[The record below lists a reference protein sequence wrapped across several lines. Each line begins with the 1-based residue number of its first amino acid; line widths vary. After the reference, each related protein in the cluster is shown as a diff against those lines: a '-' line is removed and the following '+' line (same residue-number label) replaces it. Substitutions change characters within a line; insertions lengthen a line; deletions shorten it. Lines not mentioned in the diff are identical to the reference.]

1 MRIVISCG
9 DVNGIGLR
17 CLAGAISMIPRDAS
31 YILAIDAST
40 LREAAQAY
48 QLPGTITDD
57 AWHVHDI
64 AIALA
69 PLNATTVVTPGVAGD
84 DASRCAIASLEL
96 ARAMCRD
103 GRADAMVTLP
113 INKHALASVGWPY
126 PGQTEMVADGGHGE
140 PLMVLSSGSVR
151 VALTTVHV
159 PLRDVVSALSVDRIG
174 ERIQQLHDHCRR
186 DYGITS
192 PSIAVLAV
200 DPHAG
205 DHGTIGTADTELTL
219 PAIAR
224 AREAGMQV
232 DGPFP
237 ADGFFAF
244 GAYRQYDGILAM
256 YHDQGLIPLKV
267 LAQGGGVNTTAGID
281 IVRTSPDHGTAYQL
295 AAGGLH
301 IDARS
306 TYEAV
311 TLACTI
317 AAQRRAIA

>member
-1 MRIVISCG
+1 M
-9 DVNGIGLR
+9 
-17 CLAGAISMIPRDAS
+17 APRDAS

-40 LREAAQAY
+40 LREAAHAY
-48 QLPGTITDD
+48 HLPGTITDD
-57 AWHVHDI
+57 AWQIND
-64 AIALA
+64 ATIALA
-69 PLNATTVVTPGVAGD
+69 SLSSPTAVTPGIASD

-96 ARAMCRD
+96 ARTMCRD

-126 PGQTEMVADGGHGE
+126 PGQTEMVADGGRGE

-159 PLRDVVSALSVDRIG
+159 PLRDVVAALSVDRISA
-174 ERIQQLHDHCRR
+174 RIQQLHDHCQS
-186 DYGITS
+186 DYGIAS

-224 AREAGMQV
+224 AREAGMRV

-244 GAYRQYDGILAM
+244 GAYTQYDGILAM

-306 TYEAV
+306 TYEAI
-311 TLACTI
+311 TLACMI
-317 AAQRRAIA
+317 ATQRGSIA

>member
-1 MRIVISCG
+1 M
-9 DVNGIGLR
+9 
-17 CLAGAISMIPRDAS
+17 APRDAS

-40 LREAAQAY
+40 LSEAAHAY
-48 QLPGTITDD
+48 HLPGTITDD
-57 AWHVHDI
+57 VWQINDAT
-64 AIALA
+64 IALA
-69 PLNATTVVTPGVAGD
+69 SLSSPTAVTPGIASD

-96 ARAMCRD
+96 ARTMCRD

-126 PGQTEMVADGGHGE
+126 PGQTEMVADGGRGE

-159 PLRDVVSALSVDRIG
+159 PLRDVVTALSVDRIG
-174 ERIQQLHDHCRR
+174 ARIQQLHDHCQR
-186 DYGITS
+186 DYGIAS

-205 DHGTIGTADTELTL
+205 DHGTIGTADTELTV

-224 AREAGMQV
+224 ARDAGMRV

-244 GAYRQYDGILAM
+244 GAYTQYDGILAM

-306 TYEAV
+306 TFEAI

-317 AAQRRAIA
+317 ATQRGTIA

>member
-1 MRIVISCG
+1 M
-9 DVNGIGLR
+9 
-17 CLAGAISMIPRDAS
+17 APRDAS

-40 LREAAQAY
+40 LHEAAQMY
-48 QLPGTITDD
+48 QLPGMIADD
-57 AWHVHDI
+57 TWNVGDT
-64 AIALA
+64 AIALI
-69 PLNATTVVTPGVAGD
+69 PLSSPTTVTPGVASD

-96 ARAMCRD
+96 ARTMCRD

-140 PLMVLSSGSVR
+140 PLMVLSSDTVR
-151 VALTTVHV
+151 VALATVHV

-174 ERIQQLHDHCRR
+174 ERIQQLHEHCRH
-186 DYGITS
+186 DYGIAS

-205 DHGTIGTADTELTL
+205 DHGTIGTADTELTV
-219 PAIAR
+219 PSIAR

-295 AAGGLH
+295 AAAGSAV
-301 IDARS
+301 DTRS
-306 TYEAV
+306 TTEALA
-311 TLACTI
+311 LAC
-317 AAQRRAIA
+317 AFVRQRNATA

>member
-17 CLAGAISMIPRDAS
+17 CLAGAIDMAPRDAS

-40 LREAAQAY
+40 LSEAAHAY
-48 QLPGTITDD
+48 HLPGTITDD
-57 AWHVHDI
+57 VWQINDAT
-64 AIALA
+64 IALA
-69 PLNATTVVTPGVAGD
+69 SLSSPTAVTPGIASD

-96 ARAMCRD
+96 ARTMCRD

-126 PGQTEMVADGGHGE
+126 PGQTEMVADGGRGE

-159 PLRDVVSALSVDRIG
+159 PLRDVVTALSVDRIG
-174 ERIQQLHDHCRR
+174 ARIQQLHDHCQR
-186 DYGITS
+186 DYGIAS

-205 DHGTIGTADTELTL
+205 DHGTIGTADTELTV

-224 AREAGMQV
+224 ARDAGMRV

-244 GAYRQYDGILAM
+244 GAYTQYDGILAM

-306 TYEAV
+306 TFEAI

-317 AAQRRAIA
+317 ATQRGTIA

>member
-1 MRIVISCG
+1 M
-9 DVNGIGLR
+9 
-17 CLAGAISMIPRDAS
+17 APRDAS

-40 LREAAQAY
+40 LREAAHAY
-48 QLPGTITDD
+48 HLPGTITDD
-57 AWHVHDI
+57 AWQIND
-64 AIALA
+64 ATIALA
-69 PLNATTVVTPGVAGD
+69 SLSSPTAVTPGIASD

-96 ARAMCRD
+96 ARTMCRD

-126 PGQTEMVADGGHGE
+126 PGQTEMVADGGRGE

-159 PLRDVVSALSVDRIG
+159 PLRDIVAALSVDRISA
-174 ERIQQLHDHCRR
+174 RIQQLHDHCQS
-186 DYGITS
+186 DYGIAS

-224 AREAGMQV
+224 AREAGMRV

-244 GAYRQYDGILAM
+244 GAYTQYDGILAM

-306 TYEAV
+306 TYEAI
-311 TLACTI
+311 TLACMI
-317 AAQRRAIA
+317 ATQRGSIA

>member
-1 MRIVISCG
+1 M
-9 DVNGIGLR
+9 
-17 CLAGAISMIPRDAS
+17 APRDAS

-40 LREAAQAY
+40 LREAAHAY
-48 QLPGTITDD
+48 HLPGTITDD
-57 AWHVHDI
+57 AWQIND
-64 AIALA
+64 
-69 PLNATTVVTPGVAGD
+69 ATIVLVSLSSPTAVTPGIASDG
-84 DASRCAIASLEL
+84 ASRCAIASLEL
-96 ARAMCRD
+96 ARRMCRD

-126 PGQTEMVADGGHGE
+126 PGQTEMVADGGRGE

-159 PLRDVVSALSVDRIG
+159 PLRDVVAALSVDRIG
-174 ERIQQLHDHCRR
+174 ARIQQLHDHCQR
-186 DYGITS
+186 DYGIAS

-224 AREAGMQV
+224 ARETGMRV

-244 GAYRQYDGILAM
+244 GAYTQYDGILAM

-295 AAGGLH
+295 AAGGLP

-306 TYEAV
+306 TSEAI

-317 AAQRRAIA
+317 ATQRGSIA

>member
-57 AWHVHDI
+57 VW
-64 AIALA
+64 
-69 PLNATTVVTPGVAGD
+69 
-84 DASRCAIASLEL
+84 
-96 ARAMCRD
+96 
-103 GRADAMVTLP
+103 
-113 INKHALASVGWPY
+113 HALASVGWPY

-306 TYEAV
+306 TYEAI

-317 AAQRRAIA
+317 AAQRRTIA

>member
-1 MRIVISCG
+1 M
-9 DVNGIGLR
+9 
-17 CLAGAISMIPRDAS
+17 APRDAS

-40 LREAAQAY
+40 LREAADAY
-48 QLPGTITDD
+48 HLPGTITDD
-57 AWHVHDI
+57 AWQINDTT
-64 AIALA
+64 IALA
-69 PLNATTVVTPGVAGD
+69 SLSSPTAVTPGTASD

-96 ARAMCRD
+96 ARTMCRD

-126 PGQTEMVADGGHGE
+126 PGQTEMVADGGRGE

-159 PLRDVVSALSVDRIG
+159 PLRDVVAALSVDRISA
-174 ERIQQLHDHCRR
+174 RIQQLHDHCQS
-186 DYGITS
+186 DYGIAS

-224 AREAGMQV
+224 AREAGMRV

-244 GAYRQYDGILAM
+244 GAYTQYDGILAM

-306 TYEAV
+306 TYEAI

-317 AAQRRAIA
+317 ATQRGLIA

>member
-17 CLAGAISMIPRDAS
+17 CLAGAIDMAPRDAS

-40 LREAAQAY
+40 LREAAHAY
-48 QLPGTITDD
+48 HLPGTITDD
-57 AWHVHDI
+57 AWQIND
-64 AIALA
+64 ATIALA
-69 PLNATTVVTPGVAGD
+69 SLSSPTAVTPGIASD

-96 ARAMCRD
+96 ARTMCRD

-126 PGQTEMVADGGHGE
+126 PGQTEMVADGGRGE

-159 PLRDVVSALSVDRIG
+159 PLRDIVAALSVDRISA
-174 ERIQQLHDHCRR
+174 RIQQLHDHCQS
-186 DYGITS
+186 DYGIAS

-224 AREAGMQV
+224 AREAGMRV

-244 GAYRQYDGILAM
+244 GAYTQYDGILAM

-306 TYEAV
+306 TYEAI

-317 AAQRRAIA
+317 ATQRGSIA

>member
-9 DVNGIGLR
+9 DVNGIGLL
-17 CLAGAISMIPRDAS
+17 CIAGAISTAPRDAS
-31 YILAIDAST
+31 YILAIDADT
-40 LREAAQAY
+40 LRDAARAY
-48 QLPGTITDD
+48 QLPGTVTTD
-57 AWHVHDI
+57 AWHIDDV
-64 AIALA
+64 AIMLA
-69 PLNATTVVTPGVAGD
+69 PINAHTHVTPGVGGD

-96 ARAMCRD
+96 ARTMCRD

-126 PGQTEMVADGGHGE
+126 PGQTEMVADGGTGT
-140 PLMVLSSGSVR
+140 PLMVLSSDTAR
-151 VALTTVHV
+151 VALATVHV
-159 PLRDVVSALSVDRIG
+159 PLRDVVSALSADSVLARINQ
-174 ERIQQLHDHCRR
+174 IHDHCRR
-186 DYGITS
+186 DCGIAT
-192 PSIAVLAV
+192 PAIAVLAI

-205 DHGTIGTADTELTL
+205 DHGTIGSADIEITTK
-219 PAIAR
+219 AIAR
-224 AREAGMQV
+224 ARETGMQV

-295 AAGGLH
+295 AAAGAVV
-301 IDARS
+301 DTRS
-306 TYEAV
+306 TAEALA
-311 TLACTI
+311 LAC
-317 AAQRRAIA
+317 AFVRQRNATA

>member
-1 MRIVISCG
+1 M
-9 DVNGIGLR
+9 
-17 CLAGAISMIPRDAS
+17 APRDAS

-40 LREAAQAY
+40 LREAAHAY
-48 QLPGTITDD
+48 HLPGTITDD
-57 AWHVHDI
+57 AWQIND
-64 AIALA
+64 ATIALA
-69 PLNATTVVTPGVAGD
+69 SLSSPTAVTPGIASD
-84 DASRCAIASLEL
+84 DASRCAITSLEL
-96 ARAMCRD
+96 ARTMCRD

-126 PGQTEMVADGGHGE
+126 PGQTEMVADGGRGE

-159 PLRDVVSALSVDRIG
+159 PLRDVVAALSVDRISA
-174 ERIQQLHDHCRR
+174 RIQQLHDHCQR
-186 DYGITS
+186 DYGIAS

-224 AREAGMQV
+224 AREAGMRV

-244 GAYRQYDGILAM
+244 GAYTQYDGILAM

-306 TYEAV
+306 TYEAI

-317 AAQRRAIA
+317 ATQRGSIA

>member
-1 MRIVISCG
+1 M
-9 DVNGIGLR
+9 
-17 CLAGAISMIPRDAS
+17 APRDAS

-40 LREAAQAY
+40 LREAAHAY
-48 QLPGTITDD
+48 HLPGTITDD
-57 AWHVHDI
+57 AWQIND
-64 AIALA
+64 ATIALA
-69 PLNATTVVTPGVAGD
+69 SLSSPTAVTPGIASD

-96 ARAMCRD
+96 ARTMCRD
-103 GRADAMVTLP
+103 GGADAMVTLP

-126 PGQTEMVADGGHGE
+126 PGQTEMVADGGRGE

-159 PLRDVVSALSVDRIG
+159 PLRDVVAALSVDRISA
-174 ERIQQLHDHCRR
+174 RIQQLHDHCQR
-186 DYGITS
+186 DYGIAS

-224 AREAGMQV
+224 AREAGMRV

-244 GAYRQYDGILAM
+244 GAYTQYDGILAM

-306 TYEAV
+306 TYEAI

-317 AAQRRAIA
+317 ATQRGSIA

>member
-1 MRIVISCG
+1 M
-9 DVNGIGLR
+9 
-17 CLAGAISMIPRDAS
+17 APRDAS

-40 LREAAQAY
+40 LREAAHAY
-48 QLPGTITDD
+48 HLPGTITDD
-57 AWHVHDI
+57 AWQIND
-64 AIALA
+64 ATIALA
-69 PLNATTVVTPGVAGD
+69 SLSSPTAVTPGIASD

-96 ARAMCRD
+96 ARTMCRD

-126 PGQTEMVADGGHGE
+126 PGQTEMVADGGRGE

-159 PLRDVVSALSVDRIG
+159 PLRDVVAALSVDRISA
-174 ERIQQLHDHCRR
+174 RIQQLHDHCQS
-186 DYGITS
+186 DYGIAS

-224 AREAGMQV
+224 AREAGMRV

-244 GAYRQYDGILAM
+244 GAYTQYDGILAM

-306 TYEAV
+306 TYEAI

-317 AAQRRAIA
+317 ATQRGSIA